1 VFGDG
6 CVIGDRRWTGS
17 YGVDADVVARV
28 NCSALCVAAADIQV
42 PAVTTLRLRR
52 DSVTAP

>member
-1 VFGDG
+1 MFGDG